1 MDRMFNCASLTEP
14 EKSSPSSALSLSS
27 VSRTLSLSCSSTS
40 TMILTRSVC
49 RAVLTLSVDQSLVS
63 VSHFEMMTCQAVV
76 YLLCQCLALA
86 PPPVYTDRLERSL
99 VPVYVVSEPPQHN
112 NMHVVFQSFCA
123 LSESRQSCQF
133 EQSYYVVFAL
143 NESQPRFWC
152 ILVKVTSSIQHFL
165 DQLHQSFNSFLLLP
179 FSPNLFF
186 L

>member
-1 MDRMFNCASLTEP
+1 
-14 EKSSPSSALSLSS
+14 
-27 VSRTLSLSCSSTS
+27 
-40 TMILTRSVC
+40 
-49 RAVLTLSVDQSLVS
+49 
-63 VSHFEMMTCQAVV
+63 MTCQAVV

-152 ILVKVTSSIQHFL
+152 ILVKVTSSIQH
-165 DQLHQSFNSFLLLP
+165 
-179 FSPNLFF
+179 LFF
-186 L
+186 RPASPILQFFSAAALLSQLIFL